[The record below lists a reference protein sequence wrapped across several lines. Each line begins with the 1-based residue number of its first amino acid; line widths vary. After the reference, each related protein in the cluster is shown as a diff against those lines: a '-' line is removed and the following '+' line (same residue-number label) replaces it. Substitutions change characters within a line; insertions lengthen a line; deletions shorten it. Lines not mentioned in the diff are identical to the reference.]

1 MTLCKITTTGL
12 LSYVFDPE
20 NKQFLR
26 MTCHHCFVL
35 LHFRKKI
42 GEVRIIR
49 RTLSGFISNYYLL
62 VGQSKIFKNRI
73 SRCHQKFG
81 CLLMAAVYFI
91 F

>member
-49 RTLSGFISNYYLL
+49 RALSGLGFLHIKYY
-62 VGQSKIFKNRI
+62 RYTW
-73 SRCHQKFG
+73 QK
-81 CLLMAAVYFI
+81 LSS
-91 F
+91 